1 MTLNQIRAFEA
12 VSKCLNI
19 TRAAESLGISEPSV
33 FKQVKSLEDFCGV
46 RLYRKVGRQI
56 ELTQEGRLVQADVRE
71 ILLRV
76 ERLGQRFKQAAPVLN
91 GGSLAV
97 GGSHAPSAALIPSL
111 LARFKESHPHT
122 QIIFRTKRSRGIE
135 QLVLQ
140 SQVEIGVITNPSN
153 SRLLQLLPCREENVV
168 VVVSAKH
175 PLAKKFELSLAE
187 VAQAPL
193 IIKKGRQGKPSD
205 VLRHIES
212 QGVKLNILME
222 CESGQAIM
230 IAVMKGM
237 GIGILYSDQVESE
250 LEAGSLKTLRIAGLK
265 RINGKSFIV
274 YRKGRPLSH
283 NALDYLALLGGPRQ
297 KLGRNGRASCR
308 ERVCYV
314 V

>member
-1 MTLNQIRAFEA
+1 MTLNQIRAFGA
-12 VSKCLNI
+12 VSKHLNI
-19 TRAAESLGISEPSV
+19 TRAAESLSISEPSV

-56 ELTQEGRLVQADVRE
+56 ELTREGQLVQADIRE

-76 ERLGQRFKQAAPVLN
+76 ERLGQRFKQAAPAPT

-97 GGSHAPSAALIPSL
+97 GGSHAPSVALIPSL

-122 QIIFRTKRSRGIE
+122 QIIFRTKSSRGIE

-140 SQVEIGVITNPSN
+140 SQAEIGVITNPSN
-153 SRLLQLLPCREENVV
+153 SRLLRLLPFREENIV

-193 IIKKGRQGKPSD
+193 IIKKGRQGRPSEF
-205 VLRHIES
+205 LRQIES
-212 QGVKLNILME
+212 QGFRLNILME
-222 CESGQAIM
+222 CESGQAIK

-237 GIGILYSDQVESE
+237 GIGILYRDQVESE
-250 LEAGSLKTLRIAGLK
+250 FEAGSLKTLRIAGLK

-283 NALDYLALLGGPRQ
+283 NALDYLALLGGPWQ
-297 KLGRNGRASCR
+297 KLGRNGALEKAS
-308 ERVCYV
+308 
-314 V
+314 

>member
-1 MTLNQIRAFEA
+1 MTLNQIRAFGA
-12 VSKCLNI
+12 VSKHLNI
-19 TRAAESLGISEPSV
+19 TRAAESLSISEPSV

-56 ELTQEGRLVQADVRE
+56 ELTREGQLVQADIRE

-76 ERLGQRFKQAAPVLN
+76 ERLGQRFKQAAPAPT

-97 GGSHAPSAALIPSL
+97 GGSHAPSVALIPSL

-122 QIIFRTKRSRGIE
+122 QIIFRTKSSRGIE

-140 SQVEIGVITNPSN
+140 SQAEIGVITNPSN
-153 SRLLQLLPCREENVV
+153 SRLLRLLPCREENIV

-187 VAQAPL
+187 VAPAPL
-193 IIKKGRQGKPSD
+193 IIKKGRQGRPSEF
-205 VLRHIES
+205 LRQIES
-212 QGVKLNILME
+212 QGFRLNILME
-222 CESGQAIM
+222 CESGQAIK

-237 GIGILYSDQVESE
+237 GIGILYRDQVESE

-297 KLGRNGRASCR
+297 KLGRNGALEKAS
-308 ERVCYV
+308 
-314 V
+314 

>member
-12 VSKCLNI
+12 VSKYLNI
-19 TRAAESLGISEPSV
+19 TRAAESLSISEPSV

-46 RLYRKVGRQI
+46 RLYQKVGRQI

-76 ERLGQRFKQAAPVLN
+76 ERLGQRFKQAAPALN

-97 GGSHAPSAALIPSL
+97 GGSHAPSVALIPSL
-111 LARFKESHPHT
+111 LARFKESHPNT
-122 QIIFRTKRSRGIE
+122 QIIFRTKSSREVE

-153 SRLLQLLPCREENVV
+153 SCLLQLLPYREENIVI
-168 VVVSAKH
+168 VVSAKH

-193 IIKKGRQGKPSD
+193 IIRKKREGRPSEF
-205 VLRHIES
+205 LRQIES
-212 QGVKLNILME
+212 QGFKLNILMQ
-222 CESGQAIM
+222 CDSGEAIK
-230 IAVMKGM
+230 IAVLKGM
-237 GIGILYSDQVESE
+237 GIGILYRDQVESE
-250 LEAGSLKTLRIAGLK
+250 LKAGALKTLRIAGLK
-265 RINGKSFIV
+265 RINSKSFVV
-274 YRKGRPLSH
+274 YRKDRPRSQ

-297 KLGRNGRASCR
+297 KLGWNGALEKAS
-308 ERVCYV
+308 
-314 V
+314 

>member
-1 MTLNQIRAFEA
+1 MTLNQVRAFGA
-12 VSKCLNI
+12 VSKYLNI
-19 TRAAESLGISEPSV
+19 TRAAESLSISEPSV

-56 ELTQEGRLVQADVRE
+56 ELTREGRLVQADVRN

-76 ERLGQRFKQAAPVLN
+76 ERLGQRFKQTALALT

-97 GGSHAPSAALIPSL
+97 GGSHGPSVALIPSL

-122 QIIFRTKRSRGIE
+122 QIIFRTKSSRGIE

-140 SQVEIGVITNPSN
+140 SQAEIGVITNPSN
-153 SRLLQLLPCREENVV
+153 SRLLRLLPCREENIVV
-168 VVVSAKH
+168 IVSAKH
-175 PLAKKFELSLAE
+175 PLAKKFELNLAE

-193 IIKKGRQGKPSD
+193 IIKKGGQGRPSEFLRQ
-205 VLRHIES
+205 IES
-212 QGVKLNILME
+212 QGFRLNILME
-222 CESGQAIM
+222 CESGQAIK
-230 IAVMKGM
+230 IAVLKGM
-237 GIGILYSDQVESE
+237 GVGILYRDQVESE

-265 RINGKSFIV
+265 RINGKSFII

-297 KLGRNGRASCR
+297 KLGRNGALEKAS
-308 ERVCYV
+308 
-314 V
+314 